1 MDTTKFL
8 STPSARRATLFGVLS
23 PALSRN
29 FYPRPPRGG
38 RLHSV
43 FCPCFLVSISIH
55 ALREE
60 GDNEQSGD
68 FEEAKEFLSTPSAR
82 RATSCARL
90 LCRPSRYF
98 YPRPPRGGRPDYIN
112 AIEWTDVISIHALRE
127 EGDFISWLSLAA
139 EQGFLSTPSARRATA
154 LHLEHYPV
162 KWNFY
167 PRPPRGG
174 RPAWRVACSLMTSFL
189 STPSARRATF
199 PEKLL
204 GAQITISIHALREEG
219 DAPMCRSRPCAP
231 ISIHALREEG
241 DPAAADA
248 VLGVVAISIH
258 ALREEGDD
266 RQHGC

>member
-1 MDTTKFL
+1 MELEAYGHNKISIHALREEGDAL
-8 STPSARRATLFGVLS
+8 HADFGVVCHDFY
-23 PALSRN
+23 PRPPRGGRQVALGYFVVPLVISIHALREEGDGHRGRRRRVGEN

-127 EGDFISWLSLAA
+127 EGDCTRKQSVPTGFDFYPRPPRGGRRRSAGAFTVLWYFYPRPPRGGRHIHGCKIGVVR
-139 EQGFLSTPSARRATA
+139 GFLSTPSARRATSSM
-154 LHLEHYPV
+154 
-162 KWNFY
+162 
-167 PRPPRGG
+167 G
-174 RPAWRVACSLMTSFL
+174 
-189 STPSARRATF
+189 
-199 PEKLL
+199 
-204 GAQITISIHALREEG
+204 
-219 DAPMCRSRPCAP
+219 
-231 ISIHALREEG
+231 
-241 DPAAADA
+241 
-248 VLGVVAISIH
+248 
-258 ALREEGDD
+258 
-266 RQHGC
+266 